1 MSTAAAKALAGILVF
16 VSYSVRLTYA
26 IVHLKS
32 LSASFIDA
40 PARFAVSVNSTGICG
55 ALHLADPLEACS
67 SLLNRFRSQEID
79 TIKFAL
85 IIRGKCAFE
94 DKVRNAQDAGFHA
107 VIVYDDRDKG
117 NLVSMIGNSQ
127 GIWVPAVFVS
137 KAAGE
142 TLKIY
147 AQGQEGE
154 CCIINPSFPESAWT
168 VMVISFI
175 SLLVI
180 ATVVLTFFLT
190 RNRRLNQRGTNPHR
204 PSVDAKLVEVLPCF
218 TFSQACEC
226 RVGDTCSICLEDYKD
241 GERLRV
247 LPCQHEFHASC
258 VDSWLTKWGT
268 FCPVCKYDLSTDATC
283 SKVNERRTFLFF

>member
-1 MSTAAAKALAGILVF
+1 MQSFYYCCLMCFCIYFPLFILLF
-16 VSYSVRLTYA
+16 SYNNIY
-26 IVHLKS
+26 HS
-32 LSASFIDA
+32 L
-40 PARFAVSVNSTGICG
+40 VV
-55 ALHLADPLEACS
+55 
-67 SLLNRFRSQEID
+67 
-79 TIKFAL
+79 
-85 IIRGKCAFE
+85 
-94 DKVRNAQDAGFHA
+94 V
-107 VIVYDDRDKG
+107 
-117 NLVSMIGNSQ
+117 IGNSQ

-247 LPCQHEFHASC
+247 LPCQHGRTSLLKVMLSFHEILNAI
-258 VDSWLTKWGT
+258 
-268 FCPVCKYDLSTDATC
+268 
-283 SKVNERRTFLFF
+283 EH